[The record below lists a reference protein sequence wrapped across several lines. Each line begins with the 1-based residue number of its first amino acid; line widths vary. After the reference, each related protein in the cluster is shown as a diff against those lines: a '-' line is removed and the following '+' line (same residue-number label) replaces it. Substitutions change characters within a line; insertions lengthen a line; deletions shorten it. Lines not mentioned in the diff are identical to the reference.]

1 MKKGYGLTE
10 IIIIIVIT
18 SIISALATGM
28 LITKTYSTNEGN
40 TYAQLTKDKNIQ
52 EFLNVYSKIISSY
65 YEDVNKT
72 EIINSAINGMTS
84 YLNDTYTSF
93 LDEDKA
99 NSLINDLNATYEGIG
114 ITIKDNVI
122 VNVIESSPAYKAGLM
137 AKDEII
143 EINGK
148 LTQDMTSE
156 EIKDSIKSSSDGVSL
171 KINRSGEVKEVK
183 NIKTAVLDEPSI
195 SYNIID
201 STNIG
206 YLQISKFS
214 NNLGK
219 QVDFALEQMNNI
231 SSLIIDLRNDTGGYL
246 EEAYSVAEL
255 FLKKGSLVYSLVDKN
270 NKITKYKDK
279 TNEKTDYS
287 IIILINQNTASAA
300 EILTGALKD
309 SYGAILVGK
318 KSYGKGKVQHTYSLG
333 SGGLIKYT
341 SSKWLRPNGEC
352 IDTIGIEPDYN
363 IENSIE
369 ENEDGSITIIDNQL
383 EKAKELL
390 Q

>member
-28 LITKTYSTNEGN
+28 LITKTYSTNEGY

-84 YLNDTYTSF
+84 YLDDTYTSF

-369 ENEDGSITIIDNQL
+369 EHEDGSITIIDNQL

>member
-28 LITKTYSTNEGN
+28 LITKTYSTNEGY

-84 YLNDTYTSF
+84 YLDDTYTSF

-231 SSLIIDLRNDTGGYL
+231 SGLIIDLRNDTGGYL

-318 KSYGKGKVQHTYSLG
+318 KSYGKGKVQHTYSLE

-369 ENEDGSITIIDNQL
+369 EHEDGSITIIDNQL

>member
-28 LITKTYSTNEGN
+28 LITKTYSTNEGY

-84 YLNDTYTSF
+84 YLDDTYTSF

-318 KSYGKGKVQHTYSLG
+318 KSYGKGKVQHTYSLE

>member
-28 LITKTYSTNEGN
+28 LITKTYSTNEGY
-40 TYAQLTKDKNIQ
+40 TYAQLTKDENIQ

-84 YLNDTYTSF
+84 YLDDTYTSF

-122 VNVIESSPAYKAGLM
+122 VNVIKSSPAYKAGLM

-156 EIKDSIKSSSDGVSL
+156 EIKDSIKNSSDGVSL
-171 KINRSGEVKEVK
+171 KINRSGEVKEVN

-309 SYGAILVGK
+309 SYGAILVGQ
-318 KSYGKGKVQHTYSLG
+318 KSYGKGKVQHTYSLESG
-333 SGGLIKYT
+333 SLIKYT

-352 IDTIGIEPDYN
+352 IDTVGIEPDYN

-369 ENEDGSITIIDNQL
+369 EHEDGSITIIDNQL

>member
-28 LITKTYSTNEGN
+28 LITKTYSTNEGY

-137 AKDEII
+137 AKDKII

-352 IDTIGIEPDYN
+352 IDTIGIEPDFN

-369 ENEDGSITIIDNQL
+369 EHEDGSITIIDNQL

>member
-28 LITKTYSTNEGN
+28 LITKTYSTNEGY

-84 YLNDTYTSF
+84 YLNETYTSF

-231 SSLIIDLRNDTGGYL
+231 SGLIIDLRNDTGGYL

-318 KSYGKGKVQHTYSLG
+318 KSYGKGKVQHTYSLE

-369 ENEDGSITIIDNQL
+369 EHEDGSITIIDNQL

>member
-28 LITKTYSTNEGN
+28 LITKTYSTNEGY

-156 EIKDSIKSSSDGVSL
+156 EIKDNIKNSSDGVSL
-171 KINRSGEVKEVK
+171 KINRSGEVKEVN

-309 SYGAILVGK
+309 SYGAILVGQ
-318 KSYGKGKVQHTYSLG
+318 KSYGKGKVQHTYSLESG
-333 SGGLIKYT
+333 SLIKYT

-352 IDTIGIEPDYN
+352 IDTVGIEPDYN

-369 ENEDGSITIIDNQL
+369 EHEDGSITIIDNQL

>member
-28 LITKTYSTNEGN
+28 LITKTYSTNEGY

-231 SSLIIDLRNDTGGYL
+231 SGLIIDLRNDTGGYL

-318 KSYGKGKVQHTYSLG
+318 KSYGKGKVQHTYSLE

-369 ENEDGSITIIDNQL
+369 EHEDGSITIIDNQL

>member
-28 LITKTYSTNEGN
+28 LITKTYSTNEGY

-99 NSLINDLNATYEGIG
+99 NNLINDLNATYEGIG

-369 ENEDGSITIIDNQL
+369 EHEDGSITIIDNQL

>member
-28 LITKTYSTNEGN
+28 LITKTYSTNEGY

-231 SSLIIDLRNDTGGYL
+231 SGLIIDLRNDTGGYL

-369 ENEDGSITIIDNQL
+369 EHEDGSITIIDNQL

>member
-28 LITKTYSTNEGN
+28 LITKTYSTNEGY

-369 ENEDGSITIIDNQL
+369 EHEDGSITIIDNQL

>member
-28 LITKTYSTNEGN
+28 LITKTYSTNEGY

>member
-28 LITKTYSTNEGN
+28 LITKTYSTNEGY

-65 YEDVNKT
+65 YEDVDKT

-231 SSLIIDLRNDTGGYL
+231 SGLIIDLRNDTGGYL

-318 KSYGKGKVQHTYSLG
+318 KSYGKGKVQHTYSLE

>member
-28 LITKTYSTNEGN
+28 LITKTYSTDEGY
-40 TYAQLTKDKNIQ
+40 TYAQLTKDENVQ

-84 YLNDTYTSF
+84 YLDDTYTSF

-122 VNVIESSPAYKAGLM
+122 VNVLASSPAYKAGLM

-171 KINRSGEVKEVK
+171 KINRNGEVKEV
-183 NIKTAVLDEPSI
+183 NNLKTAVLDEPGI

-270 NKITKYKDK
+270 NKVTKYKDK
-279 TNEKTDYS
+279 TNEKTDYP
-287 IIILINQNTASAA
+287 IVILINQNTASAA

-309 SYGAILVGK
+309 SYGAILVGQ
-318 KSYGKGKVQHTYSLG
+318 KSYGKGKVQHTYSLESG
-333 SGGLIKYT
+333 SLIKYT

-369 ENEDGSITIIDNQL
+369 EHEDGSVTVIDNQL

>member
-28 LITKTYSTNEGN
+28 LITKTYSTNEGY

-318 KSYGKGKVQHTYSLG
+318 KSYGKGKVQHTYSLE

>member
-28 LITKTYSTNEGN
+28 LITKTYSTNEGY

-309 SYGAILVGK
+309 SYGAILVGQ
-318 KSYGKGKVQHTYSLG
+318 KSYGKGKVQHTYSLESG
-333 SGGLIKYT
+333 SLIKYT

-352 IDTIGIEPDYN
+352 IDTVGIEPDYN

-369 ENEDGSITIIDNQL
+369 EHEDGSITIIDNQL